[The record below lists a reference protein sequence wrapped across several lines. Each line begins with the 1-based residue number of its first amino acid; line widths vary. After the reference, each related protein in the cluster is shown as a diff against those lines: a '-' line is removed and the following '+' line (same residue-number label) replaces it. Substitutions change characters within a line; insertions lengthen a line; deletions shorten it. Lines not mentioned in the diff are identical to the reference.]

1 MVNPED
7 EWKESA
13 VLIYVVVTI
22 ITLAMF
28 IFAFAWAIIHN
39 PNIRLQLKKICCCL
53 HDSLNKYDSILQ
65 HPEEGNELIKTNTGK
80 LSEEEITYEIDD
92 EEDEVEVD
100 VGLDVNEGKKI
111 SFDDDILM
119 GINDDA
125 I

>member
-28 IFAFAWAIIHN
+28 IFAFAWAIINN
-39 PNIRLQLKKICCCL
+39 PNIRLQLKKLCCCL
-53 HDSLNKYDSILQ
+53 HDSLNKYDSIIQ
-65 HPEEGNELIKTNTGK
+65 HPDEGNELIKTNVN
-80 LSEEEITYEIDD
+80 SRIDEEITYEIDD
-92 EEDEVEVD
+92 EDDEIEVD
-100 VGLDVNEGKKI
+100 VGLDVHQQNRKV
-111 SFDDDILM
+111 SFHDDLL